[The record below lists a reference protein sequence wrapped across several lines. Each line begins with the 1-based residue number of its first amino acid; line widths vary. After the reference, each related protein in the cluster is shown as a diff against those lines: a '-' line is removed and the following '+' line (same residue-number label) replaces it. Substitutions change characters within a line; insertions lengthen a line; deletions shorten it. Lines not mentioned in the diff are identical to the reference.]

1 MEFRKYGT
9 KGVLSVHDNDL
20 EASVSQQGSRID
32 PCGNS
37 EVITGPESGCVPN
50 KAGEVERRALFL
62 PQRSLLILSGEA
74 RYAWHHYIPHHKVR
88 VSI

>member
-1 MEFRKYGT
+1 MEFRKYVNE
-9 KGVLSVHDNDL
+9 GVLSVHDNDL
-20 EASVSQQGSRID
+20 KAFVSQQ
-32 PCGNS
+32 GNS

-88 VSI
+88 VSIPEPQCI